1 MFIEEFTEAFTDT
14 TRREQATLD
23 LINIQMK
30 GEDLDT
36 YISTLYHLQERA
48 GWEPDAQGTIL
59 MFQWGLKQ
67 PLATAI
73 VEWTHPCPQTLQGW
87 YQVARAHHA
96 AYAENKATFANPFLR
111 NNTCNRW
118 EQALKG
124 SKGKNWRQSED
135 AMDVDAVNTTGASSS
150 GMQPQQGQY
159 NRAAFLTNEER
170 KTLLKE
176 WQCFNCRAQGHM
188 SKQCPKKVKMVP
200 TTLAIQTAEMQGELA
215 PAYEGPPKPREEGG
229 SQGNA
234 LDMIQSMNDE
244 ECTKLLDDLCAEQ
257 GFWLAL
263 PMQPGYEQCA
273 WIECTLAQ

>member
-1 MFIEEFTEAFTDT
+1 MDT

-30 GEDLDT
+30 GKDLDT
-36 YISTLYHLQERA
+36 YISTFHHLQERA
-48 GWEPDAQGTIL
+48 GWEPDAQGNIL

-73 VEWTHPCPQTLQGW
+73 VEWTHLRPQTLQGW

-96 AYAENKATFANPFLR
+96 AYVENKATFTNPFLW
-111 NNTCNRW
+111 NDTCNRW

-124 SKGKNWRQSED
+124 NKGKSWWWNEN
-135 AMDVDAVNTTGASSS
+135 AMDVDVVNTMGASGS
-150 GMQPQQGQY
+150 GLQPRWGQY
-159 NRAAFLTNEER
+159 NWAVFLTNEER

-176 WQCFNCRAQGHM
+176 WWCFNCCTQGHM

-200 TTLAIQTAEMQGELA
+200 TTPAIWTAEAQREPA
-215 PAYEGPPKPREEGG
+215 PAYEGPPEPREEGG

-234 LDMIQSMNDE
+234 LDMICSMNNE
-244 ECTKLLDDLCAEQ
+244 ECTKLLNDLCAEQ
-257 GFWLAL
+257 GFWPAL
-263 PMQPGYEQCA
+263 PMQPGYKQCA
-273 WIECTLAQ
+273 WIECTLA